1 MNSLKKLLLI
11 SVALGSFM
19 ILAYNLV
26 WSPDWQ
32 VQRWPETRLRA
43 LYVQA
48 VFAASIDLSDGKNH
62 QLLIDAIQARE
73 PEIEEIVFR
82 RLLVS
87 LGIAITITAGL
98 SLLPGLLGRG
108 KEGRLRGAELASVE
122 DLKRLLFW
130 RQHRRQMAFAA
141 VYVALGVGLGAMFFK
156 SLPAATLLGFFGL
169 AAFMLAEFL
178 SAGQLKKPTGI
189 RIGGVE
195 IPIEMEG
202 RHTVVFGTTGAGKSM
217 IIYSAI
223 LDARN
228 RGDRGFVIDIGGACW
243 RRFARK
249 GDVLLAPGDEQSVKW
264 NPFAEIRNRFDFLEL
279 ARAAIPD
286 GTGEAAGFHDMARML
301 LAVVMEKMHAE
312 GNWSVSR
319 LLYLI
324 CSSKREEMNAVVLG
338 SPADVYTQDGAER
351 LLQSVRAVLTT
362 YLVAWSFIEDGGDF
376 SIRDWIRNAPPGTW
390 LFAKYSD
397 GNATV
402 MKDLLT
408 SWFTLSVKET
418 ISDDQNIPPPTWT
431 IADEF
436 DSMGEASAARPA
448 LTKLRRY
455 NGRCLLG
462 VQTVAQLW
470 DTYERDAAQVLLSCL
485 SNQIY
490 LRAGDPET
498 AEYCSKALGEQ
509 EFLRQEQ
516 SRSRQGLLGLGGD
529 PSKSEAERHALER
542 IVLPSEMMT
551 LADRVGYLK
560 LAGDLPIVKIKVPIP
575 STEKRS

>member
-1 MNSLKKLLLI
+1 MNSLKKILLI
-11 SVALGSFM
+11 TVAVSSFFVA
-19 ILAYNLV
+19 AYNLV
-26 WSPDWQ
+26 LSPDWQ
-32 VQRWPETRLRA
+32 VKRWPETRLRA
-43 LYVQA
+43 QYVQA
-48 VFAASIDLSDGKNH
+48 VFAASIDLAGGKNH
-62 QLLIDAIQARE
+62 QILIDAIRAHD
-73 PEIEEIVFR
+73 PEIEEKVFN

-87 LGIAITITAGL
+87 LAFTVGITAGL
-98 SLLPGLLGRG
+98 SLLPGLLGSG
-108 KEGRLRGAELASVE
+108 KEGRLRGSELASAGH
-122 DLKRLLFW
+122 LKRQLFRRRYS
-130 RQHRRQMAFAA
+130 RQIALASVYA
-141 VYVALGVGLGAMFFK
+141 VVGIGLGAVVFK
-156 SLPAATLLGFFGL
+156 SLPAAAALGFSGL
-169 AAFMLAEFL
+169 AAFLLVEFL

-351 LLQSVRAVLTT
+351 LLQSVRAVLST
-362 YLVAWSFIEDGGDF
+362 YLVAWHFIEDGGDF
-376 SIRDWIRNAPPGTW
+376 SIRDWIRSASAGTW

-402 MKDLLT
+402 MRDLLAC
-408 SWFTLSVKET
+408 WFQVAIKET
-418 ISDDQNIPPPTWT
+418 IGNDQNIPPATWVV
-431 IADEF
+431 ADEF
-436 DSMGEASAARPA
+436 DSMGAVSSARDA

-470 DTYERDAAQVLLSCL
+470 STNGRDNAQVLLSCL
-485 SNQIY
+485 SNQVY

-498 AEYCSKALGEQ
+498 AEYCSKALGDQ